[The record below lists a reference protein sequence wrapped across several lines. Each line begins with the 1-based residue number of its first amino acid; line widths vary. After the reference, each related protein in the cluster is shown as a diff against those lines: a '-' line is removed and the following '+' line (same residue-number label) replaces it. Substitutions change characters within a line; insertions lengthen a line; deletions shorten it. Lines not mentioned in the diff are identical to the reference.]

1 CPAAGWPGRRSGAGC
16 GAPRG
21 RPPAWVRCPVAG
33 PFADRWNR
41 RRILIVTQSLAMA
54 LALAAVVLAGV
65 AAVWQLVAIGA
76 LLGLVGALDVPAR
89 QAFIA
94 DIVER
99 RDDVGN
105 AVALHAAITNA
116 GRLIGPSLGGAL
128 VVWGGEGI
136 CF

>member
-1 CPAAGWPGRRSGAGC
+1 
-16 GAPRG
+16 
-21 RPPAWVRCPVAG
+21 
-33 PFADRWNR
+33 
-41 RRILIVTQSLAMA
+41 

-89 QAFIA
+89 QAFTA
-94 DIVER
+94 EIVQR

-136 CF
+136 CFLANAVSYAPILAALLAMRVAPEWQAPQPHGGWGLRETPRHPGPVGALGPAPS